1 MATPTPKAK
10 TRTYYG
16 EYTLQHWIDLILSK
30 SIILPDYQCSFAWK
44 EEKIDQFIASLQKG
58 DYIPP
63 VTIAAGKEG
72 KMDVNLI
79 LDGQQR
85 LTSIL
90 LAALEHMPVAR
101 NFPLEKPLSEERI
114 SGHDLEDEEDE
125 DDEPEISRDTTIAWS
140 FRIMLKESD
149 NKDRKAVK
157 ETLAQDDRYKKKA
170 FLDLSEKE
178 LEDFLENTYLGF
190 LYIVP
195 SDSSANS
202 QQLFAKLFR
211 SINYGGERLSREES
225 RRALYYQD
233 LTLTSYFEGQLDD
246 NEKTDVLEG
255 ILIPDNSG
263 GTKKLDW
270 LRYLSILTQK
280 SLKKAPLMGYQK
292 EESRED
298 FYEDYIA
305 YIQGLDQK
313 DRKEKFDEFKEEDL
327 YKKGLWKDRYRN
339 LHQHVV
345 KLRDRMGQ
353 FSSVIDADYWLFGL
367 IHSVLFEGKSLR
379 DACEDD
385 LKRKIQNKIFSAK
398 DSREHK
404 KDPNRLKFVRQ
415 RLNESIEI
423 YREYVS

>member
-16 EYTLQHWIDLILSK
+16 EYTLKHWIDLILSK
-30 SIILPDYQCSFAWK
+30 NIILPEYQRSFAWK

-101 NFPLEKPLSEERI
+101 NFPLEKSLSEESI

-125 DDEPEISRDTTIAWS
+125 DDEPEISRDATIAWS

-157 ETLAQDDRYKKKA
+157 ETLAQDDRYKKKT
-170 FLDLSEKE
+170 FLALNEKE

-280 SLKKAPLMGYQK
+280 SLKKAPLRGYQK

-313 DRKEKFDEFKEEDL
+313 DRKDKFDEFKEEDL

-367 IHSVLFEGKSLR
+367 IHSILFEGKSLR
-379 DACEDD
+379 DGCEDD

-398 DSREHK
+398 ASREHK
-404 KDPNRLKFVRQ
+404 KDPNRLQFVRQ